1 MQLKVFLIVGSGV
14 FGASTAYHLAKTMRR
29 CRVILIEKSSW
40 AKQCGASIDV
50 NKIIRVEYEDPVYLR
65 LALRA
70 QKAWRETPPWS
81 EFFHPAEKLTV
92 GELDSQKRI
101 LARMHQLGID
111 TDASIISV
119 DETKQRYPGIFEEMA
134 FHDCRET
141 YLNPHSGWAEATP
154 ALAKVIEE
162 AVQLGVDLVQAN
174 VSRILFNN
182 SGDCVGVLTEDGVTY
197 TASRTIIAT
206 GADTAKLLADSAP
219 NSEAFRVENRL
230 MGSGCVEA
238 VVKLSPA
245 QREEFANL
253 PITVHDVGDVYGA
266 FDNSLL
272 PCPMPLSSQKCFQ
285 GNSMH
290 G

>member
-14 FGASTAYHLAKTMRR
+14 FGASTAYHMAKTLRK
-29 CRVILIEKSSW
+29 CRIILIEKSSW

-70 QKAWRETPPWS
+70 QKAWREETPWS
-81 EFFHPAEKLTV
+81 DFYHPAEKVTV

-101 LARMHQLGID
+101 LARMHQLGVD

-119 DETKQRYPGIFEEMA
+119 DETKRRYPGFLEEMA
-134 FHDCRET
+134 FHDCQET
-141 YLNPHSGWAEATP
+141 YLNPDSGWAEATP
-154 ALAKVIEE
+154 ALARVIEK
-162 AVQLGVDLVQAN
+162 AVHLGVELVQAT
-174 VSRILFNN
+174 VSRILFND
-182 SGDCVGVLTEDGVTY
+182 SGDCIGVLTEDGVTY
-197 TASRTIIAT
+197 NASSTIIAT

-238 VVKLSPA
+238 VVKLNPA

-253 PITVHDVGDVYGA
+253 PIIVHDVGDVYGA
-266 FDNSLL
+266 FDSSL
-272 PCPMPLSSQKCFQ
+272 PPYPMLLSSQNYFQ
-285 GNSMH
+285 GNKMH